1 MADKETKREIIN
13 RYLNSIGKVR
23 VHGDTLEPLL
33 PFLLGDA
40 IYSIFNRD
48 IARLNLSRE
57 QKRLRN
63 AWADAYN
70 KFNRPFFS
78 AIGEG
83 SEDATDLMD
92 GFEEFIANDIMV
104 LRSQLMLLMQDVP
117 FENRGVIVSAL
128 LCHVLAQ
135 AAQIAWGNV
144 YRKGKVLGV
153 DKLTG
158 QKMIVHEPEKNPY
171 LEAINRCSF
180 RLAVLWHR
188 GISTALIDPNKT
200 KGIPPAI
207 NALCRKMYKW
217 LEQED

>member
-40 IYSIFNRD
+40 IYTIFNRD
-48 IARLNLSRE
+48 IAKLELVRE
-57 QKRLRN
+57 QKRMRN

-92 GFEEFIANDIMV
+92 GFEEFIANDLMV
-104 LRSQLMLLMQDVP
+104 LRSELMLLMQDVP
-117 FENRGVIVSAL
+117 FDKRGVIVSAL

-144 YRKGKVLGV
+144 YRNAKMLGK
-153 DKLTG
+153 DKRTG

-171 LEAINRCSF
+171 LETINRCSF
-180 RLAVLWHR
+180 RLAAMWHQS
-188 GISTALIDPNKT
+188 ISAAFVDAKRT